1 MWKIALDTVN
11 SFSEVVN
18 FFLASNTVLDQVDIQ

>member
-11 SFSEVVN
+11 SLSEVVN
-18 FFLASNTVLDQVDIQ
+18 FFLASNTVLDQVGIR